1 MGGTCIYYYCVDWD
15 GKEHSWSDFRE
26 KIMGATDPTTAAEG
40 SLRRT
45 IMEQYKDLGLS
56 SEPNVGDN
64 GVHASASPFEALC
77 ERMNWLEGKASE
89 DKFGRAMI
97 AAGISEETI
106 KTWSKDPQ
114 VEVEGNKASLFDSL
128 EDINSDECI
137 AKSSDIVQLQ
147 KLNQLMKKNSS
158 GLASLSKKS
167 KILDNKIKKHSHAKE
182 GDPLEQ
188 KLKKLLRSNK
198 KKLNQLGPKI
208 SSLEKKMAKGTKKQP
223 NGTDKQG
230 NITIKSV
237 AQKQKK
243 NLAQLDK
250 LMAVHDKIK
259 KSVESKPSK
268 SKQSTSNQKRS
279 PEGDRQTK
287 ILDSLDKLET
297 QVKEFAKGKKVSNP
311 AKQARLN

>member
-1 MGGTCIYYYCVDWD
+1 MGGTCIYYYCVEWD

-26 KIMGATDPTTAAEG
+26 KILGATDPTTAAEG

-208 SSLEKKMAKGTKKQP
+208 SSLEKK
-223 NGTDKQG
+223 
-230 NITIKSV
+230 
-237 AQKQKK
+237 QKK